1 MNGARI
7 AISAK
12 GGEMEEQELREL
24 VGRRIRAERRACG
37 FERLEDFANRIGMDT
52 SNLSRIEQGKRG
64 IDSVTLMRIAEALDV
79 RMDALFD
86 RERDEV
92 VAFARTGSGGRDQV
106 VDWALDLL
114 TDMEFAEAE
123 VNRHGW

>member
-1 MNGARI
+1 
-7 AISAK
+7 
-12 GGEMEEQELREL
+12 
-24 VGRRIRAERRACG
+24 
-37 FERLEDFANRIGMDT
+37 MDT

-92 VAFARTGSGGRDQV
+92 VTFARTGSGGRDQV